1 MNFRSDLR
9 YRTRTCGGRKK
20 TEINQIVGKHFVGTL
35 TLCIVISFL
44 TNSLFARII
53 NQHDDIYI
61 VFHRSHD
68 KKLIRFT
75 RIRESFHHSFK
86 NSIMR
91 AFRLSAAALC
101 LSAAFLSFP
110 SAYLCRACCPG
121 SHFGFKQL
129 SAKHSMGR
137 RIRRCHRRLRLCRR
151 RSRHCRR
158 RCRRQRADG

>member
-1 MNFRSDLR
+1 MNFRSSLR
-9 YRTRTCGGRKK
+9 NRTRPCGGRKE
-20 TEINQIVGKHFVGTL
+20 TEIHQIVGKHFVSTL

-61 VFHRSHD
+61 VFRHSCEKKPHSIYSYSRILSSLFQEQHYACLSSLRSRT
-68 KKLIRFT
+68 LSER
-75 RIRESFHHSFK
+75 RISLLS
-86 NSIMR
+86 
-91 AFRLSAAALC
+91 FRLC
-101 LSAAFLSFP
+101 
-110 SAYLCRACCPG
+110 CRACCPG

-129 SAKHSMGR
+129 STKHSMGR

-151 RSRHCRR
+151 RSRDCCC

>member
-1 MNFRSDLR
+1 MNFRSSLR
-9 YRTRTCGGRKK
+9 YRTRPCGGRKK

-35 TLCIVISFL
+35 MLCIVISFL

-61 VFHRSHD
+61 VFRRSHD
-68 KKLIRFT
+68 KKLNRFT
-75 RIRESFHHSFK
+75 RIREFFITLSRTALCVPFVSPRRTL
-86 NSIMR
+86 SERRISLLS
-91 AFRLSAAALC
+91 FRLC
-101 LSAAFLSFP
+101 
-110 SAYLCRACCPG
+110 CRACCPG

-151 RSRHCRR
+151 RSRDCCC